1 MHEFETFVY
10 LEMEKTGS
18 TFIASFLRN
27 NTAERLVQAEK
38 HAGMKAGCDRSKF
51 YFTSVRDPL
60 DAYISLYSFG
70 CRGRGRFRTVLFQ
83 MGQGALYDGTLKGFS
98 LWLHYVLDPAN
109 AAAFGDGYES
119 GGEIAGLVGLQSH
132 RFLRLVIPDAERVLL
147 DCGSKDDIRR
157 AYARERLIGEVVRHE
172 HLIADLAGL
181 LRGKLAHAFEDSEAA
196 AQSLQSARRRNPSRR
211 VDADDADFTPAPD
224 LIARLREREWFL
236 YETFGY

>member
-27 NTAERLVQAEK
+27 NTAERLLHADK
-38 HAGMKAGCDRSKF
+38 HAGMGADCDRSKF

-70 CRGRGRFRTVLFQ
+70 CRWRGKFRTVLSQ
-83 MGQGALYDGTLKGFS
+83 LGQSALYDGTLAGFS
-98 LWLHYVLDPAN
+98 LWLAYVLDPAN
-109 AAAFGDGYES
+109 AASFGDGYEAH
-119 GGEIAGLVGLQSH
+119 GGIAGLVGLQSH

-147 DCGSKDDIRR
+147 GCRNKDDIRR
-157 AYARERLIGEVVRHE
+157 AYGEERLTGAVVRHE
-172 HLIADLAGL
+172 HLTADFTAL
-181 LRGKLAHAFEDSEAA
+181 LRGKLAHAFDEGTAEA
-196 AQSLQSARRRNPSRR
+196 LQSERRRNPSRR
-211 VDADDADFTPAPD
+211 VDSGDAAFIPAPA
-224 LIARLREREWFL
+224 LLARLREREWFL